1 MRCIKVPCPI
11 EGLKQILLEV
21 EFSNPD
27 NDNAILCT
35 ALVDTGSTATCF
47 TEQIADA
54 IGVSNRGYIRA
65 SGVGGEHIAMT
76 YHAGLLIPNIGPL
89 EGEMEIVQIAE
100 QKTFEAI
107 LGMDILSQGTF
118 NFENNIFTLC
128 LK

>member
-54 IGVSNRGYIRA
+54 IGVSAGRGLVA
-65 SGVGGEHIAMT
+65 GVGGEHTAIT